1 MIVIDEE
8 CDQLFAACLVD
19 RVKASVQGAVEVEH
33 AQNLSGRSREGGKQR
48 HDELG
53 ARVRVARD
61 MAREIADV
69 GNQNRGSAR
78 GRGAANALAQRDP
91 CAGPAYPGMAP
102 APTPGLGG
110 NKRRPS

>member
-1 MIVIDEE
+1 MMVIDEE
-8 CDQLFAACLVD
+8 CHQLFAACLVD
-19 RVKASVQGAVEVEH
+19 RIKASEQGAVEVEH
-33 AQNLSGRSREGGKQR
+33 AQDLAGRSREGGKQR

-78 GRGAANALAQRDP
+78 GRSAANARAQRDP
-91 CAGPAYPGMAP
+91 YTGR
-102 APTPGLGG
+102 PTLE
-110 NKRRPS
+110 RPQHQRK